1 MSSNLKKN
9 ITISAKRD
17 QPLDESMAE
26 WQLDANASECYLC
39 KKQFTTFTRR
49 HHCRN
54 CGKIICDAC
63 SSQKINFD
71 KYNDNERVCDLCYN
85 CVLNTLKKSNEC
97 IGYLDSKRLKE
108 RKFKQ
113 HLYKEDNNFYVI
125 LPTGYGGYGK
135 ISKRADDVLPINIKT
150 TLDITVM
157 QRGNIIGEI
166 TSLTS
171 DDTDDNI
178 EIKLKVTR
186 SILDDYPVGKE
197 IILENIPDNSSQ
209 NINGIQM
216 KKSSS
221 DTGIPVSVSDETPL
235 SGGYKRRQSKR
246 KRSLRRRY
254 TTKRSNIR
262 RRSKKNNKRTRKY
275 RKSSRHR

>member
-17 QPLDESMAE
+17 NPLDETMNE

-39 KKQFTTFTRR
+39 KKPFTTFTRR

-63 SSQKINFD
+63 SSN
-71 KYNDNERVCDLCYN
+71 KYTFGSGNERVCDLCYN
-85 CVLNTLKKSNEC
+85 CVLNTLKNSNEC

-125 LPTGYGGYGK
+125 SPTGFGK
-135 ISKRADDVLPINIKT
+135 IGKRADDVLPINIKT
-150 TLDITVM
+150 TLGIAISTLSQIGETIV
-157 QRGNIIGEI
+157 GEI

-186 SILDDYPVGKE
+186 SNLDDYPVGTE
-197 IILENIPDNSSQ
+197 IILENIPENSSQ
-209 NINGIQM
+209 NINGIQI
-216 KKSSS
+216 KISSS
-221 DTGIPVSVSDETPL
+221 DTGIPVSVFAETPL
-235 SGGYKRRQSKR
+235 LGGYKRRQSKR
-246 KRSLRRRY
+246 KRSLRRRH

-262 RRSKKNNKRTRKY
+262 RRSKKNNKRTRRY
-275 RKSSRHR
+275 RKSSYHR